1 MRDTALCLPSMLPR
15 NWPGWLAV
23 GALSVLGRL
32 PQRLG
37 LWLVAPLGPL
47 FYRLS
52 KRRRAVAQRNIER
65 CFPGL
70 DQGARD
76 RLVRAS
82 FAALARMIA
91 ELAWCWAG
99 PLRRIDRISSVE
111 GLEHLLDAEEQG
123 RGVLLLTCHTTCME
137 IGACILARRAV
148 GSGVYRPLRSA
159 VVEWFQNR
167 GRLRYAEHMISKRD
181 ARTAVRLLRRGGVL
195 WYAPD
200 QDFGPE
206 QSLFA
211 PFFGIQT
218 ATLLATHRL
227 ARLTGCAVVP
237 MFPLYDPQQRRY
249 RVTLLPALEHFPS
262 DDPAADLARVNAIME
277 QQVRRAPEQYW
288 WVHRRFKTRP
298 PGDAPF
304 YE

>member
-1 MRDTALCLPSMLPR
+1 
-15 NWPGWLAV
+15 
-23 GALSVLGRL
+23 
-32 PQRLG
+32 
-37 LWLVAPLGPL
+37 
-47 FYRLS
+47 
-52 KRRRAVAQRNIER
+52 
-65 CFPGL
+65 
-70 DQGARD
+70 
-76 RLVRAS
+76 
-82 FAALARMIA
+82 
-91 ELAWCWAG
+91 
-99 PLRRIDRISSVE
+99 
-111 GLEHLLDAEEQG
+111 
-123 RGVLLLTCHTTCME
+123 
-137 IGACILARRAV
+137 
-148 GSGVYRPLRSA
+148 
-159 VVEWFQNR
+159 
-167 GRLRYAEHMISKRD
+167 MISKRD